1 MKSLFY
7 IYILYMDERALIMV
21 LHSLI
26 IGILLYIFMVYGLKQ
41 NYVVAETRS
50 VFIGGLVLIY
60 MVLFGHKLP
69 RKVNKL
75 LF

>member
-1 MKSLFY
+1 ME
-7 IYILYMDERALIMV
+7 ERALMMV
-21 LHSLI
+21 LHSVI

-69 RKVNKL
+69 GKVNKL

>member
-1 MKSLFY
+1 ME
-7 IYILYMDERALIMV
+7 ERALTMV

-26 IGILLYIFMVYGLKQ
+26 IGLVLYILMIYVLKQ

-50 VFIGGLVLIY
+50 VFISGLVLIY
-60 MVLFGHKLP
+60 MVMFGHKLP
-69 RKVNKL
+69 GKVNKL